1 VFQKG
6 PDLKSSVCE
15 PENDSL
21 AKYRAVIVLLLST
34 LFPLPKDN
42 RNVGHNFLRG
52 QPYDSRSINTA
63 HILKRRSYNH
73 KHLKAKFP
81 KWDFW

>member
-1 VFQKG
+1 MLFQKG

-21 AKYRAVIVLLLST
+21 AKYRAAVTVLLLST
-34 LFPLPKDN
+34 LFSLPKDN

-52 QPYDSRSINTA
+52 QPYDTRSVNTA
-63 HILKRRSYNH
+63 HFLKHAEVTITNT
-73 KHLKAKFP
+73 
-81 KWDFW
+81 

>member
-1 VFQKG
+1 VVLQKG

-34 LFPLPKDN
+34 LFSLPKDN
-42 RNVGHNFLRG
+42 RNVGHKFLRG
-52 QPYDSRSINTA
+52 QPYDTRSVNTA
-63 HILKRRSYNH
+63 HILKTQKLQSQTLEG
-73 KHLKAKFP
+73 KIS
-81 KWDFW
+81 

>member
-1 VFQKG
+1 MVFEKG

-15 PENDSL
+15 PENGSL

-34 LFPLPKDN
+34 LFTLPKDS

-52 QPYDSRSINTA
+52 QPYATRSVNTA
-63 HILKRRSYNH
+63 HILKKQNLQPQTLEGKIS
-73 KHLKAKFP
+73 
-81 KWDFW
+81 

>member
-1 VFQKG
+1 MFQKE

-21 AKYRAVIVLLLST
+21 AKYRAVIVLLLPS
-34 LFPLPKDN
+34 LFSLPKDN

-52 QPYDSRSINTA
+52 QLYDTRSVNTA
-63 HILKRRSYNH
+63 NILKPQKLQSQTLED
-73 KHLKAKFP
+73 KIS
-81 KWDFW
+81 